1 MTYDDIVNKVVERY
15 RNGEFPGWTMTDPD
29 SAQMR
34 KNCED
39 RRYEFVELTENWDGG
54 VVIHHDTVSL
64 DDFSEGE
71 LWFFGSV
78 YYETKE
84 QFESQ
89 GADVM
94 AECIFEQNFWNVESY
109 GNPQK
114 MLNKYLKIVKE
125 G

>member
-1 MTYDDIVNKVVERY
+1 MTYDDAVNKIVECY

-34 KNCED
+34 RNCED
-39 RRYEFVELTENWDGG
+39 GHYEFVELTENWDGG
-54 VVIHHDTVSL
+54 AVIHHDTVSL

-71 LWFFGSV
+71 LWFFGSA

-94 AECIFEQNFWNVESY
+94 AECVFEQKYWNVESY

-114 MLNKYLKIVKE
+114 MLKKYLKIVKE